1 MGCFPDYLM
10 PGVELRFAAFA
21 LLASSGLFA
30 QDPVQWTL
38 QLVPTRAMHAGDQF
52 TAEVTARIDPAWH
65 IYSVTQGRGG
75 PFPTRFTFPEGQPF
89 RITGAVTGPA
99 PTTEMDP
106 NFGIS
111 TETHSGSPV
120 FRVPVQV
127 AFEAP
132 GERQLLIDVRYQAC
146 DESNCL
152 PPRTD
157 KLSVPVML
165 AGGGR
170 TDSLA
175 SFLWLAMSMG
185 ALSLL
190 TPCVFPMVPIT
201 VSYFTNRGTAG
212 RWRALRDAGI
222 YAFGIILTFTGLG
235 LMLAAVFGAAGINQ
249 FASSPLVNLAIAAV
263 FGAFAASLFGAFH
276 FAIPSRIL
284 TSLDALSGG
293 YGPGNV
299 LALLAMGLT
308 FSLTS
313 FTCTAPFVGTLLVM
327 ASQGQRL
334 DPVLGMLAFS
344 TVFSA
349 PFFVLALAPQWLSQL
364 PRAGGWLNS
373 VKVVMGLLEIAA
385 AMKFLSNADLVWR
398 WGVFTR
404 EVVLAVWIATGA
416 MAAIYLIGWPVRRT
430 SVPRWIAAAAFIA
443 GTIALVPGLFGRR
456 LGEIEA
462 YLPPASD
469 EQTSTSPAQSADG
482 LHWIVND
489 LDAARDQA
497 RRDEKL
503 IFVDFT
509 GYTCTNCRWME
520 INLFPR
526 NEVRTELARFV
537 TVRLYTDGVGALYE
551 RQQKLQQQMFHTV
564 ALPLYAIL
572 RPDGTR
578 LATFS
583 GLTRDPVA
591 FVAFLRPAIR

>member
-1 MGCFPDYLM
+1 M
-10 PGVELRFAAFA
+10 PGAELRFATLA
-21 LLASSGLFA
+21 LLASTGLFA
-30 QDPVQWTL
+30 QDPVQWTV
-38 QLVPTRAMHAGDQF
+38 QLVPSRSMRAGDQF
-52 TAEVTARIDPAWH
+52 TAEITAHIDPAWH

-75 PFPTRFTFPEGQPF
+75 PFPTRFTLPGGQPF
-89 RITGAVTGPA
+89 RLTGAVTGPA
-99 PTTEMDP
+99 PNSEMDP
-106 NFGIS
+106 NFGIR

-120 FRVPVQV
+120 FRVPLQV
-127 AFEAP
+127 AFEAQ

-157 KLSVPVML
+157 KLSVPVAL

-201 VSYFTNRGTAG
+201 VSYFTNREAIG
-212 RWRALRDAGI
+212 RWRTVRDAGI

-235 LMLAAVFGAAGINQ
+235 LVLAALFGAAGINQ
-249 FASSPLVNLAIAAV
+249 FASNPWINLLIATA
-263 FGAFAASLFGAFH
+263 FAAFAASLFGAFH
-276 FAIPSRIL
+276 VAIPSRIL
-284 TSLDALSGG
+284 TRFDALSGG
-293 YGPGNV
+293 YGPRNV
-299 LALLAMGLT
+299 VALLAMGLT

-327 ASQGQRL
+327 ASQGQWL

-344 TVFSA
+344 TVFAA

-364 PRAGGWLNS
+364 PRAGAWMNS
-373 VKVVMGLLEIAA
+373 VKVVMGLIEIAA

-404 EVVLAVWIATGA
+404 EVVLAVWIATCA
-416 MAAIYLIGWPVRRT
+416 LAAIYLLGWPVRRA
-430 SVPRWIAAAAFIA
+430 SLPRWIAAAAFVA

-462 YLPPASD
+462 YLPPPSD
-469 EQTSTSPAQSADG
+469 EQASTSPTRSADG

-489 LDAARDQA
+489 LDAARVQA

-526 NEVRTELARFV
+526 NEVRMELARFV
-537 TVRLYTDGVGALYE
+537 TVRLYTDGVGVLYE
-551 RQQKLQQQMFHTV
+551 RQQRLQQQMFHTV

-572 RPDGTR
+572 RPDGTPI
-578 LATFS
+578 ATFS

-591 FVAFLRPAIR
+591 FVAFLRVAIR